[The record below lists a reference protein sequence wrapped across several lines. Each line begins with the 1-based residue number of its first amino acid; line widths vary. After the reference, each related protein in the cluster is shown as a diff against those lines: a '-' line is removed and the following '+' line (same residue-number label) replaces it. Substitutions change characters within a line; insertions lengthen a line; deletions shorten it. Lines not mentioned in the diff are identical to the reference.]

1 VQTRE
6 RIHSVRVVD
15 ILFISSLQNTDVYSE
30 LTTTTTSLLN
40 DFAYFLSIGKTNND
54 NMREILFYR
63 NVSFNK
69 SVTVIALIELY
80 A

>member
-6 RIHSVRVVD
+6 RIYSVRVVD

-30 LTTTTTSLLN
+30 LTTTTSLLN